1 LNILKHIMRPL
12 KSALLVID
20 VQHGLFDE
28 TPRPY
33 EAAAVI
39 ARINGLTEKARCAK
53 VPVVFIQHERPSGFL
68 EQGSDSWQLQ
78 ADLVVVAGDVKIR
91 KTTPDSFLR
100 TNLAELLSSWGTE
113 EITICGYA
121 SEFCVDTTTRRAAA
135 LGYPVVLVADA
146 HTTHDKDHATAQ
158 QIRAH
163 HNATLS
169 NIASF
174 GPPIK
179 AMLASEIA
187 FGG

>member
-1 LNILKHIMRPL
+1 MRPI

-20 VQHGLFDE
+20 VQRGLFDE
-28 TPRPY
+28 MPRPY
-33 EAAAVI
+33 EADAVI
-39 ARINGLTEKARCAK
+39 ERINGLTAKARRAN

-68 EQGSDSWQLQ
+68 AHGSDSWQLQ
-78 ADLVVVAGDVKIR
+78 ADLVVVEGDVKLG

-135 LGYPVVLVADA
+135 LGYPVVLVTDA
-146 HTTHDKDHATAQ
+146 HTTHDKDHASAQ

-163 HNATLS
+163 HNATLP
-169 NIASF
+169 NMTSF
-174 GPPIK
+174 GPRIT
-179 AMLASEIA
+179 AIHASDIA
-187 FGG
+187 YGG